1 MTVFPNE
8 PGMTILHIDADNPT
22 KARITNIAT
31 FVASGCGTGLSRI
44 APGTVGSVCAV
55 ACLAGTLGASLSW
68 HWWSWLFA
76 VLLAVWSAGRAGE
89 SWGVID
95 HPAIVIDE
103 VVGVWL
109 ALLIP
114 MTVLTFALPSGLLL
128 LGSLALFRVFDI
140 VKPWPVDMLERR
152 LPGGWGVVLDD
163 LAAGLMAGG
172 CMTLVLMGMMTL

>member
-1 MTVFPNE
+1 MT
-8 PGMTILHIDADNPT
+8 TLHTDTDNPT
-22 KARITNIAT
+22 QARITNIAT
-31 FVASGCGTGLSRI
+31 VVASGCGPGLSPI
-44 APGTVGSVCAV
+44 VPGTVGSVFAV
-55 ACLAGTLGASLSW
+55 ACLAGTLGAPLHW

-114 MTVLTFALPSGLLL
+114 MTVLTFTLPSGILL
-128 LGSLALFRVFDI
+128 LGSFALFRVFDI
-140 VKPWPVDMLERR
+140 VKPWPVDILERHV
-152 LPGGWGVVLDD
+152 PGAWGVVLDD

-172 CMTLVLMGMMTL
+172 CMTLVLVGTTTL

>member
-1 MTVFPNE
+1 MYSPRRV
-8 PGMTILHIDADNPT
+8 
-22 KARITNIAT
+22 
-31 FVASGCGTGLSRI
+31 
-44 APGTVGSVCAV
+44 
-55 ACLAGTLGASLSW
+55 LAGTLGVSLSW
-68 HWWSWLFA
+68 HWWSWLLA
-76 VLLAVWSAGRAGE
+76 VLLAVWSASRAGE

-114 MTVLTFALPSGLLL
+114 MTVLTFPLPSGLLL

-140 VKPWPVDMLERR
+140 VKPWPVEVLERR
-152 LPGGWGVVLDD
+152 VPGGWGVVLDD

-172 CMTLVLMGMMTL
+172 CMTLLLMAVTTP